1 MLRGMNKTTRYVR
14 LFCDVW
20 LAVFCILTLP
30 WGGFVY
36 AAVVLAAHL
45 FTRKSHHACWRLAM
59 AAGCLSLC
67 YMLFPLREFI
77 QWKQAGHWDAQEG
90 LFYVFLFAKQSATS
104 MISILSVYGLSLAIR
119 NLRS

>member
-1 MLRGMNKTTRYVR
+1 MNKTTRYLR

-45 FTRKSHHACWRLAM
+45 FTRQSHHVCWRLAM
-59 AAGCLSLC
+59 AAGCPSLC
-67 YMLFPLREFI
+67 YMLFPLWEFI
-77 QWKQAGHWDAQEG
+77 QWKQAGHGDAQEG
-90 LFYVFLFAKQSATS
+90 LFYVFLFAKQSAIS
-104 MISILSVYGLSLAIR
+104 MVSILSVYGLSLAIR